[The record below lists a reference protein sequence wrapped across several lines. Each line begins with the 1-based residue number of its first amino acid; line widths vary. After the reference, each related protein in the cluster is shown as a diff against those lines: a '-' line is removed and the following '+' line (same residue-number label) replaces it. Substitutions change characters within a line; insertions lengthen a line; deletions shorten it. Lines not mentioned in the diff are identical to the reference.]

1 MTWIPIPLNQLYNVS
16 LYCLSGKFCD
26 DLIFVYFAI
35 TFTSQTIEYAG
46 IISLLLFSIRNF
58 SNPNDGLTQIKNV
71 TYIPIFEFFCET
83 QKKHLD

>member
-35 TFTSQTIEYAG
+35 TFTSQTIEYAEIRSF
-46 IISLLLFSIRNF
+46 IIIFYKKLFKS
-58 SNPNDGLTQIKNV
+58 Q
-71 TYIPIFEFFCET
+71 
-83 QKKHLD
+83 